1 MIKTSLNYLNRCC
14 VVVTNSAIT
23 YENGAIIP
31 TGFLTNLE
39 ADVAA
44 MTAPELTKAL
54 KEAQADDKAT
64 MPKYEY
70 PPEVLTFTDMVS
82 IVGGDI
88 DFSIPRNEIHFVRAL
103 DAQKA
108 QDKTIY
114 GGGAL
119 LSKRMAKAKE
129 QAKEQATKETITW
142 FLSEKEQGI
151 IDQLGKGGDNDG
163 KDGQTEER
171 D

>member
-1 MIKTSLNYLNRCC
+1 M
-14 VVVTNSAIT
+14 
-23 YENGAIIP
+23 
-31 TGFLTNLE
+31 
-39 ADVAA
+39 
-44 MTAPELTKAL
+44 
-54 KEAQADDKAT
+54 
-64 MPKYEY
+64 
-70 PPEVLTFTDMVS
+70 
-82 IVGGDI
+82 
-88 DFSIPRNEIHFVRAL
+88 
-103 DAQKA
+103 
-108 QDKTIY
+108 
-114 GGGAL
+114 